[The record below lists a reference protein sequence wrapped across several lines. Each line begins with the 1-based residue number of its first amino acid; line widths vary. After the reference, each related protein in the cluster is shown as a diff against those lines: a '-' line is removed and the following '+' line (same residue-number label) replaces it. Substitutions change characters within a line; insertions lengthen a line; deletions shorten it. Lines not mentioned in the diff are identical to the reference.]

1 MTNLNKVLLI
11 GNLTKDPELRYTQ
24 SGLAVCDVRLA
35 VNRRFQSQNG
45 ETRDESCF
53 LDVTVFGKRC
63 EAFSRF
69 FTKGKPVYIEG
80 RLKQDTWDDKATGQ
94 KRSKIT
100 VVAEDWQ
107 FVGPAQQGAGGGG
120 GAGAPGRSRGG
131 GYQAP
136 ATEEA
141 AGGSEFPSEEG
152 AATDETPF

>member
-1 MTNLNKVLLI
+1 MTSLNKVLLI

-45 ETRDESCF
+45 ETKDETCF
-53 LDVTVFGKRC
+53 LDVTVFGKRG

-69 FTKGKPVYIEG
+69 FQKGKPVYIEG
-80 RLKQDTWDDKATGQ
+80 RLKHDTWDDKQTGQ

-100 VVAEDWQ
+100 VIAEDWQ
-107 FVGPAQQGAGGGG
+107 FVGPAQQGAGGAPP
-120 GAGAPGRSRGG
+120 AGRGRSGG
-131 GYQAP
+131 GYAP
-136 ATEEA
+136 ATEE
-141 AGGSEFPSEEG
+141 GGGAEFPAEEG